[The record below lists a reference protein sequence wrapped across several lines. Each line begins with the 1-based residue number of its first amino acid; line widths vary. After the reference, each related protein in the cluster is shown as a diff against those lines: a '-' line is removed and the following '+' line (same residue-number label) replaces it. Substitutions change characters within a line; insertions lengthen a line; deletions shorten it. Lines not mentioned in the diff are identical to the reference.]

1 MNPYFGWAL
10 AAVMIAV
17 AWQSYGWQGVLFA
30 VTVIVFWLL
39 LQFTRALRAMKNAA
53 GAPVGRVDSAVML
66 NAKLQQGMPMIK
78 VLALTKSLG
87 RKVAGAPEAWAWTD
101 DGGASVTVELQGGKV
116 QRWTFSRP
124 EAAADGPAEV

>member
-39 LQFTRALRAMKNAA
+39 LQFNRALRSVKNAA
-53 GAPVGRVDSAVML
+53 NAPVGRIDSAVML
-66 NAKLQQGMPMIK
+66 NAKLHAGMPMIK
-78 VLALTKSLG
+78 VLALTKALG
-87 RKVAGAPEAWAWTD
+87 RKVAAEPETWAWAD
-101 DGGASVTVELQGGKV
+101 DGGSEVTVELNGGKV
-116 QRWTFSRP
+116 HRWHLTRP
-124 EAAADGPAEV
+124 EADTSGHQPP

>member
-39 LQFTRALRAMKNAA
+39 LQFNRALRAMKNAA
-53 GAPVGRVDSAVML
+53 AAPVGRVDSAVML
-66 NAKLQQGMPMIK
+66 NAKLEAGMPMLK
-78 VLALTKSLG
+78 VIALTRSLG
-87 RKVAGAPEAWAWTD
+87 RKVAAEPETWAWAD
-101 DGGASVTVELQGGKV
+101 DGGSEVTVELQGGKV
-116 QRWTFSRP
+116 KRWQLNRP
-124 EAAADGPAEV
+124 NDPANPVTAP